1 MTSRGTAS
9 TSRSAA
15 RKIAGPRLSGID
27 AARGLALLGMMA
39 THVFPTFES
48 DAQLTPTWVGLVF
61 SGRASALFAVLAGI
75 GLALSTGK
83 QQPLHGPQLWAA
95 RRGIALRALV
105 IGAVGLSL
113 GGLEVNIAI
122 ILVHYALLFLC
133 VLPFLGLDVKHL
145 LVLAAGWVL
154 VSPAVAFLLRPW
166 LLTAEPPLQL
176 GHNPMWEDLSTPSVL
191 LGDLFL
197 TGYYPVLQWITYLLI
212 GLAIGRMALTSAAV
226 PVLLLAVGSA
236 VAVLA
241 KWLSIVMM
249 EDWGGRAALQ
259 ASLLNPSYPLESLLQ
274 VNLAGVDQTGSAWW
288 LASSAPHSGTTLDL
302 LHTSGVAAAVV
313 GVFLLLGRLV
323 QAARAGRVA
332 PAAGGRRHDP
342 ELLHGT
348 PVRDGLAVRPAA
360 AVRMDGRGRLLG
372 AGWRRS
378 SPLAESSRPW
388 RGGGRWSGWRMPPTS
403 SAGTSRPA
411 SARTAPARPA
421 SAIPPAAVQ
430 AWRDPVRYSRTASR
444 IEARAR
450 LRSPAAS

>member
-1 MTSRGTAS
+1 MTPRGTAS
-9 TSRSAA
+9 PSRSAA
-15 RKIAGPRLSGID
+15 GKTGGTRLSGID

-48 DAQLTPTWVGLVF
+48 NAQLTPTWVGLVF
-61 SGRASALFAVLAGI
+61 SGRASALFAVLAGV

-83 QQPLHGPQLWAA
+83 EQPLHGPQLGAA

-122 ILVHYALLFLC
+122 ILVHYAVLFLC
-133 VLPFLGLDVKHL
+133 VLPFLGLDVKRL

-176 GHNPMWEDLSTPSVL
+176 GHNPVWEDLSTPAVL

-212 GLAIGRMALTSAAV
+212 GLAIGRLALTSAAV

-241 KWLSIVMM
+241 KWFSVVH
-249 EDWGGRAALQ
+249 DGGLGRPGGAAGT
-259 ASLLNPSYPLESLLQ
+259 LLDPAYPLESLLQ

-288 LASSAPHSGTTLDL
+288 LAIQRPAFGHHAGP
-302 LHTSGVAAAVV
+302 AAH
-313 GVFLLLGRLV
+313 LGGGGRRRRRLP
-323 QAARAGRVA
+323 AAGPAGPAGRAGPAA
-332 PAAGGRRHDP
+332 PAARCRRHDV
-342 ELLHGT
+342 ELLHG
-348 PVRDGLAVRPAA
+348 PLVRDGRPATA
-360 AVRMDGRGRLLG
+360 SRCRPAGRSRASTGRRR
-372 AGWRRS
+372 RRS
-378 SPLAESSRPW
+378 WSSAGFSRPW
-388 RGGGRWSGWRMPPTS
+388 RGGARWSGWRMPPTS
-403 SAGTSRPA
+403 SAGYQ
-411 SARTAPARPA
+411 PAR
-421 SAIPPAAVQ
+421 
-430 AWRDPVRYSRTASR
+430 VR
-444 IEARAR
+444 
-450 LRSPAAS
+450 

>member
-15 RKIAGPRLSGID
+15 GKLGGPRLSGID
-27 AARGLALLGMMA
+27 AARGVALLGMMA
-39 THVFPTFES
+39 THIFPTFES

-95 RRGIALRALV
+95 RRGVALRALV

-122 ILVHYALLFLC
+122 ILVHYAVLFLC

-176 GHNPMWEDLSTPSVL
+176 GHNPLWEDLTTPSVL

-212 GLAIGRMALTSAAV
+212 GLAIGRLALTSAAV

-274 VNLAGVDQTGSAWW
+274 VNLAGVEQTGSAWW

-313 GVFLLLGRLV
+313 GVFLILGRLV
-323 QAARAGRVA
+323 QGARLDA
-332 PAAGGRRHDP
+332 
-342 ELLHGT
+342 LL
-348 PVRDGLAVRPAA
+348 PLR
-360 AVRMDGRGRLLG
+360 G
-372 AGWRRS
+372 AGAMTLS
-378 SPLAESSRPW
+378 LYTAHLCVMASLYGQPLPAGWTVEGVYWVQVAAILALGGIFAALAW
-388 RGGGRWSGWRMPPTS
+388 RGPLEWVAHAANQLGRYQ
-403 SAGTSRPA
+403 
-411 SARTAPARPA
+411 PAR
-421 SAIPPAAVQ
+421 I
-430 AWRDPVRYSRTASR
+430 R
-444 IEARAR
+444 
-450 LRSPAAS
+450 